1 MKISVF
7 IISLTLA
14 VALIAA
20 GALTTSAADYYIMP
34 GCNPPGYTSSYPCP
48 NCDDNMV
55 YDRFDDSEYVP
66 LYECYPT
73 YRRMYHNYE
82 CYPPSYEEYPPYECY
97 PQGYI
102 LKNH

>member
-1 MKISVF
+1 MDFGRYVPIPEFGFDLLYDSYTGGNMKIRVF

-66 LYECYPT
+66 LYEC
-73 YRRMYHNYE
+73 
-82 CYPPSYEEYPPYECY
+82 
-97 PQGYI
+97 
-102 LKNH
+102 